1 MLDYSTK
8 WMIESG
14 NVAYP
19 HYRCLLG
26 FWIRLGI
33 FLSKSNILSRL
44 MRSSRRCNRAFELM
58 NGIFFGKCLGTSIS
72 PHFASCT
79 HSLIHQMFALT
90 WSSNCENK
98 MTHYKKLPLVI
109 LIDWSFGHFKGFGVT
124 RPERDLESSSWTWQV
139 RRPRE

>member
-1 MLDYSTK
+1 M

-33 FLSKSNILSRL
+33 FLSKLNILSRL
-44 MRSSRRCNRAFELM
+44 MQSSQGCNRAFELM
-58 NGIFFGKCLGTSIS
+58 NGTFFGKYLGTSIS
-72 PHFASCT
+72 PPFASCT

-98 MTHYKKLPLVI
+98 GRITTKSPLVI
-109 LIDWSFGHFKGFGVT
+109 LNDWSFGHFNGFGVT
-124 RPERDLESSSWTWQV
+124 RSERDLKLST
-139 RRPRE
+139 